1 MRGVLRLHQDRCLH
15 LPPTVLSDLTINH
28 EDHSPWG
35 SQESIARASRPLVP
49 QSSLQP
55 PPQLLVIPVPIA
67 CQWFLSL
74 NPRIRLICSV
84 VVSTAALSLESLL
97 HSVLSINKA
106 LLELV
111 IGFLVD
117 WSFSFS
123 LDLKEDVE
131 ELLDIVGL
139 IQDLGEFCI
148 SIDKDLHNICLNFV
162 SRFH

>member
-1 MRGVLRLHQDRCLH
+1 
-15 LPPTVLSDLTINH
+15 
-28 EDHSPWG
+28 
-35 SQESIARASRPLVP
+35 
-49 QSSLQP
+49 
-55 PPQLLVIPVPIA
+55 
-67 CQWFLSL
+67 
-74 NPRIRLICSV
+74 
-84 VVSTAALSLESLL
+84 VSTAALSLESLL